1 MEGRKEEGL
10 RSSRRK
16 VERIIRSNTGDAR
29 VEAGEGVCVQWNEG
43 MEQTEKTTKEN
54 MHENSIRKLD
64 TS

>member
-1 MEGRKEEGL
+1 M
-10 RSSRRK
+10 
-16 VERIIRSNTGDAR
+16 ERIIRSNSGDAR